1 MRKPKVLIGY
11 PIKEEIQDYVREH
24 CDLVE
29 MDYSKPITYDD
40 IYELIDEVEGAVV
53 LITPIDEKLLDKA
66 KKLKVVS
73 NITVGYNNFN
83 IEAMK
88 KAGVVGTHSPGILDD
103 TVADFVMGLL
113 ISTARRITELNSFVK
128 EGNWKKIENNHLMG
142 NDISGTKV
150 GIIGM
155 GRIGEEVARRCSLGF
170 KMDVSYYN
178 RSRKEEAE
186 KEYGISYKPMK
197 ELLKDSDFVVLLT
210 PLTDETHHLMGDEEF
225 SMMKKNAIL
234 VNASRGPVVDE
245 KALINALQK
254 EWIAGAGLDV
264 YEKEPIDPDNPL
276 LQMDNVVLSPHIA
289 AGTQRTY
296 DDLAWNAAKCMVR
309 ILEGKEPV
317 NVIPEMRG

>member
-1 MRKPKVLIGY
+1 MGKPKVLIGY
-11 PIKEEIQDYVREH
+11 PIKEEILEYVREH

-40 IYELIDEVEGAVV
+40 IYEVIDDVEGAVV

-66 KKLKVVS
+66 NKLKVVS

-88 KAGVVGTHSPGILDD
+88 NAGVIGTHSPGILDD

-113 ISTARRITELNSFVK
+113 ISTARRITELNNFVK
-128 EGNWKKIENNHLMG
+128 DGNWKKIENNHLMG

-170 KMDVSYYN
+170 KMNVSYYN

-186 KEYGISYKPMK
+186 KEFGISYKPME
-197 ELLKDSDFVVLLT
+197 ELLKESDFVVLLT
-210 PLTDETHHLMGDEEF
+210 PLTDETHHLMGEKEF
-225 SMMKKNAIL
+225 SMMKNNAIL
-234 VNASRGPVVDE
+234 VNSSRGPVVDE
-245 KALINALQK
+245 KALVKALQE

-264 YEKEPIDPDNPL
+264 YEQEPIDPDNPL
-276 LQMDNVVLSPHIA
+276 LKMDNVVLSPHIA
-289 AGTQRTY
+289 AGTQLTY
-296 DDLAWNAAKCMVR
+296 DNLAWNAAKCMVG
-309 ILEGKEPV
+309 ILEGEEPV
-317 NVIPEMRG
+317 NVVPEMRR